1 MNTFVIDKN
10 RIKYSGLLF
19 VDFEYK
25 GKHQIKKMIKIIY
38 GANIFYFDL
47 ERSAILNA
55 LLFYF
60 VYTPVE
66 SFIMKKT
73 LFSL

>member
-25 GKHQIKKMIKIIY
+25 GKHQIKKMIKI
-38 GANIFYFDL
+38 N
-47 ERSAILNA
+47 
-55 LLFYF
+55 
-60 VYTPVE
+60 
-66 SFIMKKT
+66 
-73 LFSL
+73 